1 VTLRGRCKMCG
12 GYMSDDG
19 VLYERKNSRYVYLVR
34 SVRAGINTVVVVE
47 CCNSADYSTRANR
60 HRRVFGQ
67 LLTG

>member
-1 VTLRGRCKMCG
+1 
-12 GYMSDDG
+12 MSDDG